1 MGDSYQRSPAPGES
15 QTYRVPLTVEITEQA
30 EAYLVAI
37 GGELDL
43 ATVATLERE
52 LQPLAGRRVILD
64 LRSLDFMDS
73 SGISLLLR
81 LSRAN
86 PGSIT
91 IERTSPA
98 VERLLRA
105 IGLDSH
111 FRPDDDRS
119 PAWTGAAGA

>member
-1 MGDSYQRSPAPGES
+1 MGDSYQRSPALGES
-15 QTYRVPLTVEITEQA
+15 RTHRVPLTVRVTEQA
-30 EAYLVAI
+30 RACIVEV

-43 ATVATLERE
+43 ATVATLEDE
-52 LQPLAGRRVILD
+52 LRPLAGRRVVLD
-64 LRSLDFMDS
+64 FRSLDFMDS

-98 VERLLRA
+98 VERLLRVV
-105 IGLDSH
+105 GLDTH
-111 FRPDDDRS
+111 FRPNDDRS
-119 PAWTGAAGA
+119 PVRAGAAA